1 MNHLFGTR
9 SESMPLN
16 INTNVSSL
24 NAQRYLNANSAM
36 LSSSMEKLSSGYRIN
51 RAGDDAAGLAL
62 SEKLRSQIRG
72 SQKAQDNVQDG
83 INVLNI
89 ADGAMQSVTDN
100 LQRMREL
107 AVQAGNDTYNTAQR
121 SSMKAEFNQL
131 ASGINQIA
139 ASTEFNGVKL
149 MTGATTSMKLQIG
162 ANSVSGVDTIDL
174 EASNVF
180 KTATAT
186 ALGVTSSLSLDSNS
200 SALATITA
208 LDGAISTINTRRG
221 AIGALSNRLE
231 TTATN
236 LATNVENTSASESRI
251 RNVDVASESAK
262 MSQYQILQQAAAAML
277 TQANQAPQLALQL
290 LKG

>member
-1 MNHLFGTR
+1 
-9 SESMPLN
+9 MPLN

-24 NAQRYLNANSAM
+24 NAQRYLNSNSNA
-36 LSSSMEKLSSGYRIN
+36 LGKSMEKLSSGYRIN

-89 ADGAMQSVTDN
+89 TDGAMQSVTDY

-121 SSMKAEFNQL
+121 SSMKAEFDQL
-131 ASGINQIA
+131 ASGIDQIA
-139 ASTEFNGVKL
+139 NATQFNGVKL
-149 MTGATTSMKLQIG
+149 MDGTLTAMKLQIG
-162 ANSVSGVDTIDL
+162 ANASSGVDTLDL
-174 EASNVF
+174 AGQNVF
-180 KTATAT
+180 KTASSA
-186 ALGVTSSLSLDSNS
+186 ALSVGSLSLGSNS
-200 SALATITA
+200 DALGAITA
-208 LDGAISTINTRRG
+208 LDKAISTINTRRG
-221 AIGALSNRLE
+221 TIGAISNRLE

-290 LKG
+290 LRG

>member
-1 MNHLFGTR
+1 
-9 SESMPLN
+9 MPLN

-24 NAQRYLNANSAM
+24 NAQRYLNSNSTQ
-36 LSSSMEKLSSGYRIN
+36 LSKSMEKLSSGYRIN

-89 ADGAMQSVTDN
+89 ADGALQSITDN

-107 AVQAGNDTYNTAQR
+107 AVQAGNDTYNSAQR
-121 SSMKAEFNQL
+121 SSMKAEFDQL

-139 ASTEFNGVKL
+139 SSTQFNGVKL
-149 MTGATTSMKLQIG
+149 LNGDATAMKLQIG
-162 ANSVSGVDTIDL
+162 ANSSSGVDTLDIG
-174 EASNVF
+174 AAGAFGNVNS
-180 KTATAT
+180 
-186 ALGVTSSLSLDSNS
+186 SSLGLGSVSFSGNAGALSALSSLD
-200 SALATITA
+200 AAIT
-208 LDGAISTINTRRG
+208 TINTQRG
-221 AIGALSNRLE
+221 TIGALSNRLE

-277 TQANQAPQLALQL
+277 SQANQSPQLALQL
-290 LKG
+290 LRG

>member
-1 MNHLFGTR
+1 
-9 SESMPLN
+9 MPLN
-16 INTNVSSL
+16 INTNVASL
-24 NAQRYLNANSAM
+24 NAQRFLTNNTSM
-36 LSSSMEKLSSGYRIN
+36 LSKSMEKLSSGYRIN

-89 ADGAMQSVTDN
+89 ADGALQSVTDY

-121 SSMKAEFNQL
+121 SSMKAEFDQL
-131 ASGINQIA
+131 ASGINQISA
-139 ASTEFNGVKL
+139 ATQFNGVKL
-149 MTGATTSMKLQIG
+149 LDGSASALKLQIG
-162 ANSVSGVDTIDL
+162 ANASSGVDTLDIGAAGAF
-174 EASNVF
+174 AS
-180 KTATAT
+180 
-186 ALGVTSSLSLDSNS
+186 VTTTSLSVGSLSLSSNS

-208 LDGAISTINTRRG
+208 LDSALTQVNTQRG
-221 AIGALSNRLE
+221 TIGALSNRLE

>member
-1 MNHLFGTR
+1 
-9 SESMPLN
+9 MPLN

-24 NAQRYLNANSAM
+24 NAQRYLNANSNQ
-36 LSSSMEKLSSGYRIN
+36 LSKSMEKLSSGYRIN
-51 RAGDDAAGLAL
+51 HAGDDAAGLAL

-72 SQKAQDNVQDG
+72 SQKASDNVQDG

-89 ADGAMQSVTDN
+89 ADGAMQSVTDY

-131 ASGINQIA
+131 ASGIDQIA
-139 ASTEFNGVKL
+139 EATQFNGVYLLKGS
-149 MTGATTSMKLQIG
+149 TAASSMKLQIG
-162 ANSVSGVDTIDL
+162 ANSGSGVDVLDIGSTGAFGSL
-174 EASNVF
+174 KASVISVSGL
-180 KTATAT
+180 
-186 ALGVTSSLSLDSNS
+186 ALSSNS
-200 SALATITA
+200 SALSAITK
-208 LDGAISTINTRRG
+208 LDAAISTVNSRR
-221 AIGALSNRLE
+221 ATIGAMTNRLE

-236 LATNVENTSASESRI
+236 LATNIENTSASESRI

-277 TQANQAPQLALQL
+277 SQANQSPQLALQL